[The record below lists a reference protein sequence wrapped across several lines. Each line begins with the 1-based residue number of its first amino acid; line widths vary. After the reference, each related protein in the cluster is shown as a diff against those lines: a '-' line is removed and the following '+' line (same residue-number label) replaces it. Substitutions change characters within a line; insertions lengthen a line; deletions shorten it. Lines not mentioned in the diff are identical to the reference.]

1 MVVSDDKPRRKAAFQ
16 IVKSKNILTT
26 QLGSDAA
33 LSTPSVESF
42 HPYEDVQYLD
52 DEFEPGTE
60 VRSLLSA
67 EVCALEYPSQKQPT
81 WVHFH
86 TSPHSHSHNAAT
98 ATCGGLFQHGNE
110 VYALTMAHTVHPI
123 RRAIMSSEPHSDS
136 SSQSNDF
143 EITGID
149 DWDDDDEENIKTL
162 TAMTSPGSKT
172 SSENSDSESLLKP
185 YDSHL
190 SEISIQIP
198 VGPGPSMVYKEDCIV
213 EIYKDEYEDE
223 SENENDIFDMCERIG
238 SIVSVD
244 QALDIAV
251 IKMTSNKPTA
261 DSLDKCFLTEM
272 LADSDPTNTSIIIK
286 TTHHPEIRG
295 KRSMNPFYTRL
306 PGKSNFLELYGVQL
320 STPVYPGDSGSWAFN
335 DKRELIG
342 LVIAGNPKTKSCLLL
357 PSKPALLS
365 ILSLLRSRESSAEI
379 GSLASP
385 KSIQPPHGPWNN
397 TIYYCVLYYYAGICT
412 PSRDFTHTSKENFLE
427 EQAARLRRELERA
440 WEIIQEKDNLLQETT
455 ADDIEHVLDI
465 LTKDATPLQSKNHAS
480 SQLGLGQDSI
490 QKPTPSSP
498 SEQSHSR
505 PAFNQY
511 LEANPNMSIPDY
523 QELTSLLL
531 RRIEVLE
538 TELEIDRG
546 IIKETRAMWRTQVDA
561 NEALN
566 RENNELKMGVSQAI
580 DAIYKVHGDK
590 EANDHGGLLKIP
602 SNLGRFLH
610 NNTDLKPFSG
620 EVKIKKELEPSWTGR
635 MDILPLSDRRS
646 KRRSPGGGRLTFGEY
661 VEKSSLSL
669 RQKRAIIRAQKYK
682 RNPGFILLPRHPK
695 IRAPRF

>member
-1 MVVSDDKPRRKAAFQ
+1 
-16 IVKSKNILTT
+16 
-26 QLGSDAA
+26 
-33 LSTPSVESF
+33 
-42 HPYEDVQYLD
+42 
-52 DEFEPGTE
+52 
-60 VRSLLSA
+60 
-67 EVCALEYPSQKQPT
+67 
-81 WVHFH
+81 
-86 TSPHSHSHNAAT
+86 
-98 ATCGGLFQHGNE
+98 
-110 VYALTMAHTVHPI
+110 MAHTVHPI

-379 GSLASP
+379 GSVNWADGPVDFLLFGNTPDEDTMTVGS
-385 KSIQPPHGPWNN
+385 SLPPPSLFSHRMDRG
-397 TIYYCVLYYYAGICT
+397 TT
-412 PSRDFTHTSKENFLE
+412 PSTIAKENFLE